1 MFRIICIFAF
11 KLLLNTN
18 TMKAI
23 GTILTVVLMTVAL
36 ASCEKTLEKAGAT
49 EGNSVLTVM
58 TRSGENDA
66 KVSYPVTIYV
76 MNEDGQ
82 CVRRLQLTSANDQL
96 SMKLQ
101 PMTYHIYAVAGATDG
116 DYTLPGQDDATATSE
131 IALNED
137 AVHGDLMTASNTVTM
152 SEEENTVLTL
162 TMVRKVMQ
170 IESLV
175 INQVPK
181 SVDAVTVTLA
191 PIYDNLLLNGNYS
204 ATTSTQTVTLT
215 EQADG
220 TTWQNDEA
228 LYMLPSNG
236 NATITV
242 KFSRGGTI
250 TSYAY
255 SSPLPLEANKHIRIT
270 GTFTG
275 TDELTLS
282 GTITGATWDGT
293 TTIEFTFDETGS
305 TTTGGGTSDDNG
317 DDNGDDDEGDVVE
330 GPVPTVGSI
339 YQECYVGAVSDDET
353 GNYSIVT
360 LVHKNE
366 VAIDGSSLS
375 EEELEEAINAALPN
389 FDINEI
395 TGWRL
400 LTDAEVDALSFSDLK
415 VKLGSIS
422 GSTAMSTA
430 FYYYQAGAD
439 IKAFS
444 ASMNLIKG
452 RDYTYGEKLRP
463 VTTLKFHKE

>member
-1 MFRIICIFAF
+1 
-11 KLLLNTN
+11 
-18 TMKAI
+18 MKAI
-23 GTILTVVLMTVAL
+23 GTILTVMLMTVAL
-36 ASCEKTLEKAGAT
+36 ASCEKSLEKAGAT

-305 TTTGGGTSDDNG
+305 TTTGGGTSGGGDNG
-317 DDNGDDDEGDVVE
+317 GNGGNEDESDVVE
-330 GPVPTVGSI
+330 GTAPDVGTA
-339 YQECYVGAVSDDET
+339 YNGCYVLSSTDDE
-353 GNYSIVT
+353 NYTFVT
-360 LVHKNE
+360 LVHKYEANIAGSGKTIAALE
-366 VAIDGSSLS
+366 DEIEDALPSFEIDG
-375 EEELEEAINAALPN
+375 
-389 FDINEI
+389 I

-400 LTDAEVDALSFSDLK
+400 PTEAEISQFTRSMFNGITGATPLANDNYFYVATNGIYAALITDSSVGLERTYT
-415 VKLGSIS
+415 LG
-422 GSTAMSTA
+422 
-430 FYYYQAGAD
+430 Q
-439 IKAFS
+439 
-444 ASMNLIKG
+444 
-452 RDYTYGEKLRP
+452 KLRP

>member
-1 MFRIICIFAF
+1 M
-11 KLLLNTN
+11 
-18 TMKAI
+18 
-23 GTILTVVLMTVAL
+23 TVVLMTVAL
-36 ASCEKTLEKAGAT
+36 ASCEKSLEKAGAT

-305 TTTGGGTSDDNG
+305 TTTGGGTSGGGDNG
-317 DDNGDDDEGDVVE
+317 GNGGGEDESDVIEGTAPDVGTAYNGCYVLSSTDDE
-330 GPVPTVGSI
+330 
-339 YQECYVGAVSDDET
+339 
-353 GNYSIVT
+353 NYTFVT
-360 LVHKNE
+360 LVHKDE
-366 VAIDGSSLS
+366 
-375 EEELEEAINAALPN
+375 
-389 FDINEI
+389 FDISGKEKQLAEVEGEI
-395 TGWRL
+395 NDALLNSDINDISGWRL
-400 LTDAEVDALSFSDLK
+400 PVESEISSFTLNMFNS
-415 VKLGSIS
+415 VS
-422 GSTAMSTA
+422 GATPMSMSKS
-430 FYYYQAGAD
+430 YYYLSSNG
-439 IKAFS
+439 IKCATFG
-444 ASMNLIKG
+444 MGNVFNQE
-452 RDYTYGEKLRP
+452 YTNGDKLRP

>member
-36 ASCEKTLEKAGAT
+36 ASCEKSLEKAGAT

-242 KFSRGGTI
+242 KFSRGGII

-305 TTTGGGTSDDNG
+305 TTTGGGTSGGGDNG
-317 DDNGDDDEGDVVE
+317 GNGGNEDESDVIE
-330 GPVPTVGSI
+330 GPVPSVGTA
-339 YQECYVGAVSDDET
+339 YNGCYVLSSTDDE
-353 GNYSIVT
+353 NYTFVT
-360 LVHKNE
+360 LVHKDE
-366 VAIDGSSLS
+366 
-375 EEELEEAINAALPN
+375 
-389 FDINEI
+389 FDISGKEKQLAEVEAEI
-395 TGWRL
+395 NDALLNSDINDISGWRL
-400 LTDAEVDALSFSDLK
+400 PVESEISSFTLNMFNS
-415 VKLGSIS
+415 VS
-422 GSTAMSTA
+422 GATPMSMSKS
-430 FYYYQAGAD
+430 YYYLSSNG
-439 IKAFS
+439 IKCATFG
-444 ASMNLIKG
+444 MGNVFNQE
-452 RDYTYGEKLRP
+452 YTNGDKLRP
-463 VTTLKFHKE
+463 VATLKFHKE

>member
-1 MFRIICIFAF
+1 MKKIAIFLTGMLLSLAF
-11 KLLLNTN
+11 
-18 TMKAI
+18 
-23 GTILTVVLMTVAL
+23 V
-36 ASCEKTLEKAGAT
+36 SCEKELEKAGAA
-49 EGNSVLTVM
+49 EGNSVLTVT
-58 TRSGENDA
+58 TRSGESDA
-66 KVSYPVTIYV
+66 KVSYPVTVYV

-82 CVRRLQLTSANDQL
+82 CVRRLQLLSADDQL

-131 IALNED
+131 VALNED

-305 TTTGGGTSDDNG
+305 TTTGGGTSGGGDNG
-317 DDNGDDDEGDVVE
+317 GNSGGGDESDVIEGTAPDVGTAYNGCYVLSSTDDE
-330 GPVPTVGSI
+330 
-339 YQECYVGAVSDDET
+339 
-353 GNYSIVT
+353 NYTFVT
-360 LVHKNE
+360 LVHKDE
-366 VAIDGSSLS
+366 
-375 EEELEEAINAALPN
+375 
-389 FDINEI
+389 FDISGKEKQLAEVEAEI
-395 TGWRL
+395 NDALLNSDINDISGWRL
-400 LTDAEVDALSFSDLK
+400 PVESEISSFTLNMFNS
-415 VKLGSIS
+415 VS
-422 GSTAMSTA
+422 GATPMSMSKS
-430 FYYYQAGAD
+430 YYYLSSNG
-439 IKAFS
+439 IKCATFG
-444 ASMNLIKG
+444 MGNVFNQE
-452 RDYTYGEKLRP
+452 YTNGDKLRP
-463 VTTLKFHKE
+463 VTTLKFNKE

>member
-1 MFRIICIFAF
+1 
-11 KLLLNTN
+11 
-18 TMKAI
+18 MKAI

-36 ASCEKTLEKAGAT
+36 ASCEKSLEKAGAT

-305 TTTGGGTSDDNG
+305 TTTGGGTSGGGDNG
-317 DDNGDDDEGDVVE
+317 GNSGGGDESDVVE
-330 GPVPTVGSI
+330 GTAPDVGTA
-339 YQECYVGAVSDDET
+339 YNGCYVLSSTDDE
-353 GNYSIVT
+353 NYTFVT
-360 LVHKNE
+360 LVHKDE
-366 VAIDGSSLS
+366 
-375 EEELEEAINAALPN
+375 
-389 FDINEI
+389 FDISGKEKQLAEVEAEI
-395 TGWRL
+395 NDALLNSDINDISGWRL
-400 LTDAEVDALSFSDLK
+400 PVESEISSFTLNMFNS
-415 VKLGSIS
+415 VS
-422 GSTAMSTA
+422 GATPMSMSKS
-430 FYYYQAGAD
+430 YYYLSSNG
-439 IKAFS
+439 IKCATFG
-444 ASMNLIKG
+444 MGNVFNQE
-452 RDYTYGEKLRP
+452 YTNGDKLRP

>member
-1 MFRIICIFAF
+1 
-11 KLLLNTN
+11 
-18 TMKAI
+18 MKAI

-36 ASCEKTLEKAGAT
+36 ASCEKSLEKAGAT

-305 TTTGGGTSDDNG
+305 TTTGGGTSGGGDNG
-317 DDNGDDDEGDVVE
+317 GNSGGGDESDVIEGPAPAVGTAYNGCYVLSSVDDE
-330 GPVPTVGSI
+330 
-339 YQECYVGAVSDDET
+339 
-353 GNYSIVT
+353 NYTSVT
-360 LVHKNE
+360 LVHKDE
-366 VAIDGSSLS
+366 
-375 EEELEEAINAALPN
+375 
-389 FDINEI
+389 FDISGKGRELVDVESDINDALSNSDI
-395 TGWRL
+395 NDISGWRL
-400 LTDAEVDALSFSDLK
+400 PVESEISSFTLTMFNNV
-415 VKLGSIS
+415 S
-422 GSTAMSTA
+422 GATPMSMSKS
-430 FYYYQAGAD
+430 YYYLSSNG
-439 IKAFS
+439 IKCATFG
-444 ASMNLIKG
+444 MGDVFNQE
-452 RDYTYGEKLRP
+452 YTNGDKLRP

>member
-1 MFRIICIFAF
+1 
-11 KLLLNTN
+11 
-18 TMKAI
+18 MKAI

-36 ASCEKTLEKAGAT
+36 ASCEKSLEKAGAT

-305 TTTGGGTSDDNG
+305 TTTGGGTSGGGDNG
-317 DDNGDDDEGDVVE
+317 GNGGSGDESDVVE
-330 GPVPTVGSI
+330 GPAPTVGSI
-339 YQECYVGAVSDDET
+339 YQDCYVISSTENGDY
-353 GNYSIVT
+353 NYVT
-360 LVHKNE
+360 LIHKTE
-366 VAIDGSSLS
+366 TSIDGSSLS
-375 EEELEEAINAALPN
+375 EDEVDNAIDTALPS
-389 FDINEI
+389 FDINGI

-400 LTDAEVDALSFSDLK
+400 PTETEMK
-415 VKLGSIS
+415 SIS
-422 GSTAMSTA
+422 PSIFNNDVRLKSGWAEIAGSY
-430 FYYYQAGAD
+430 FYQGTD
-439 IKAFS
+439 GVECVTFGFNTIF
-444 ASMNLIKG
+444 NQ
-452 RDYTYGEKLRP
+452 DYTYGDKLRP

>member
-11 KLLLNTN
+11 KSLQDTN

-23 GTILTVVLMTVAL
+23 GTILTVVLMTLAL
-36 ASCEKTLEKAGAT
+36 ASCEKSLEKAGAT

-305 TTTGGGTSDDNG
+305 TTTGGGTSGGGDNG
-317 DDNGDDDEGDVVE
+317 GNSGGGDESDVVE
-330 GPVPTVGSI
+330 GPVPTVGSY
-339 YQECYVGAVSDDET
+339 YQNCSYVLDSTNDGDYVM
-353 GNYSIVT
+353 VT
-360 LVHKNE
+360 LVHKDEAN
-366 VAIDGSSLS
+366 IIGSGKSIA
-375 EEELEEAINAALPN
+375 ELEDEIEDALSSFEING
-389 FDINEI
+389 I

-400 LTDAEVDALSFSDLK
+400 PTEAEMSQFTKAMFSGLSGATPLT
-415 VKLGSIS
+415 
-422 GSTAMSTA
+422 TNT
-430 FYYYQAGAD
+430 YYYQAING
-439 IKAFS
+439 IYS
-444 ASMNLIKG
+444 ALVSDMGIGLE
-452 RDYTYGEKLRP
+452 RPYSSGEKLRP